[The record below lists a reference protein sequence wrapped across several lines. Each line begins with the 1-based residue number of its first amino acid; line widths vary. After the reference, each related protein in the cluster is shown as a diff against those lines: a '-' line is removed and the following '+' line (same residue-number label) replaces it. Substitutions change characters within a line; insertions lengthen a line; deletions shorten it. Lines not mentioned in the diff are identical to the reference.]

1 MAKPVVAGN
10 WKMNTTAEEAGEL
23 ARRLKE
29 GLAPFVGVER
39 ILCPPFVSLGAV
51 AKEVAGS
58 GIRVGAQ
65 NVHQNGSG
73 AFTGEI
79 SVAMLRSTCSYVIVG
94 HSERRQLFGETD
106 AMVAAKAAA
115 AIAGGLRPI
124 VCVGEPREV
133 REHGGADDYVV
144 GQLKASLANVSPPE
158 SLVIGYEP
166 VWAIGTGIAATPDAA
181 QAMSQVI
188 RRELGTIY
196 GPEAASR
203 VPIVYGGSV
212 NPANIAS
219 FAEQPD
225 VDGGL
230 VGGASLKPDDF
241 VRIVETVARLK
252 AT

>member
-10 WKMNTTAEEAGEL
+10 WKMNTTPDEAGEL

-39 ILCPPFVSLGAV
+39 VLCPPFVSLGIV
-51 AKEVAGS
+51 AKELAGS

-65 NVHQNGSG
+65 NVSQNAAG
-73 AFTGEI
+73 AFTGEV

-106 AMVAAKAAA
+106 AVVAAKAAA
-115 AIAGGLRPI
+115 AVVGGLRPI

-133 REHGGADDYVV
+133 RERGGADEYVV
-144 GQLKASLANVSPPE
+144 GQLRASLASVSPPE

-166 VWAIGTGIAATPDAA
+166 IWAIGTGMAATPDAA
-181 QAMSQVI
+181 QAMSRVI
-188 RRELGTIY
+188 RNELGTIY
-196 GPEAASR
+196 GQEAASR
-203 VPIVYGGSV
+203 VSIVYGGSV
-212 NPANIAS
+212 NPGNVAS

-230 VGGASLKPDDF
+230 VGGASLKADDF

-252 AT
+252 AR